1 MCACFFFFKDVG
13 KKKKEKRP
21 LVSSLSYGGISLFP
35 ICKIIH
41 VNRQEKN
48 VKKQDNYDNM
58 QENCVMQNKLPINF
72 LECLIRVVLFLF
84 LGFFYFSFL
93 MLYEYGGQ
101 LNRCSNMHA
110 PK

>member
-1 MCACFFFFKDVG
+1 MRGFFFKDVG
-13 KKKKEKRP
+13 KKKKRRKGKD

-48 VKKQDNYDNM
+48 VKKQDNYDYM
-58 QENCVMQNKLPINF
+58 QENCVMQNKLPNNF

-93 MLYEYGGQ
+93 MQYEYG
-101 LNRCSNMHA
+101 
-110 PK
+110 

>member
-1 MCACFFFFKDVG
+1 M
-13 KKKKEKRP
+13 
-21 LVSSLSYGGISLFP
+21 SSLSYGGISLFP

-48 VKKQDNYDNM
+48 VKKQDN
-58 QENCVMQNKLPINF
+58 CVMQNKLPFNF

-93 MLYEYGGQ
+93 MQYEYGGQ

>member
-1 MCACFFFFKDVG
+1 
-13 KKKKEKRP
+13 
-21 LVSSLSYGGISLFP
+21 
-35 ICKIIH
+35 
-41 VNRQEKN
+41 
-48 VKKQDNYDNM
+48 M
-58 QENCVMQNKLPINF
+58 QENCVMQNKLPFNF

-93 MLYEYGGQ
+93 MQYEYGGQ

>member
-1 MCACFFFFKDVG
+1 MLVCACFFFFKDVG
-13 KKKKEKRP
+13 KKKKKEKRP

-48 VKKQDNYDNM
+48 VKKQDN
-58 QENCVMQNKLPINF
+58 CVMQNKLPFNF

-93 MLYEYGGQ
+93 MQYEYGGQ

>member
-1 MCACFFFFKDVG
+1 MLVCACFFFFKDVG

-48 VKKQDNYDNM
+48 VKKQDNYDYM
-58 QENCVMQNKLPINF
+58 QENCVMQNKL
-72 LECLIRVVLFLF
+72 IRVVLFFVFGILLF
-84 LGFFYFSFL
+84 LFL
-93 MLYEYGGQ
+93 
-101 LNRCSNMHA
+101 NA
-110 PK
+110 I

>member
-1 MCACFFFFKDVG
+1 MRVFFFKDVG

-48 VKKQDNYDNM
+48 VKKQDNYDYM

-72 LECLIRVVLFLF
+72 LECLIRVVLFLCF
-84 LGFFYFSFL
+84 WDSFISL
-93 MLYEYGGQ
+93 F
-101 LNRCSNMHA
+101 
-110 PK
+110 

>member
-1 MCACFFFFKDVG
+1 MFFFFKDVG
-13 KKKKEKRP
+13 KKKKGEKT
-21 LVSSLSYGGISLFP
+21 LSEFSFLWWHISVPNLQNNS
-35 ICKIIH
+35 CQQA
-41 VNRQEKN
+41 RKN
-48 VKKQDNYDNM
+48 VKKQDNYDYM

-93 MLYEYGGQ
+93 MQYEYGGQ